1 MEKLQNVLT
10 CSICLEVFQK
20 PVTLSC
26 QHTFCRACLQ
36 EFADSSRHTTGD
48 DSRITSAS
56 SSAFLNTDEHVLSC
70 PTCRAVINLGSRGV
84 EGLPPSY
91 QLVEIIEKLQEDG
104 KTEFKSLPCEM
115 CEGESK
121 AAATRACAT
130 CRIMYCD
137 RCLNETHP
145 QRGPLRRHIVMP
157 VGEYLTQRSL
167 QEPVEQDGV
176 SKELNSEGK
185 CAEHPS
191 VLTIYCVSCE
201 KLICNDCLA
210 QHNKHI
216 FSDIPTASDSMKV
229 EFSRKIESWKEQ
241 RKTLNDGVSELI
253 VVMERIQEKE
263 DLHSEAVEDA
273 YNIALKALQRWRIRS
288 LEAVKTRHREWYST
302 CQTAKGDMERL
313 AEDMDNMIKEA
324 TELTGARNVV
334 FIQKHH
340 HLTTKYDIQFDK
352 DKDVRELI
360 QFSEA
365 CEEELGLYEDVV
377 VKKRISLIETVG
389 ELAQDE
395 EVSTACDHDP
405 VTCDN
410 CDEVVVG
417 IRYKCG
423 NCPNYDLCEGCEK
436 VIGIHDPDH
445 VFLKLRRPRPGAG
458 YVKGGFV
465 PLLNSKLYGAQN
477 PSS

>member
-253 VVMERIQEKE
+253 VVMERIQ
-263 DLHSEAVEDA
+263 
-273 YNIALKALQRWRIRS
+273 
-288 LEAVKTRHREWYST
+288 
-302 CQTAKGDMERL
+302 
-313 AEDMDNMIKEA
+313 
-324 TELTGARNVV
+324 
-334 FIQKHH
+334 KHH